1 MRLIILVS
9 TLILTGCMTSTQI
22 KNTDAQQRSEAR
34 IELGIGYMQKG
45 DMRKARENL
54 EQALIHSPN
63 YYRAQLSI
71 AHYYEQVGET
81 QSAESFYKKALKRH
95 PNNGDVL
102 NNYGTFLCKQG
113 EFTLADKYFNQAI
126 QQQNYY
132 LTSTSYE
139 NAALCAMKAQQ
150 TDQAISY
157 FKRALDFEPDRVR
170 SALTLAELEIRVG
183 SLEKARLRLVRF
195 HHKFGLH
202 KPSLKLLIQLE
213 QKAGNPNV
221 AEEYKRKL
229 DSLS

>member
-1 MRLIILVS
+1 MRLINLVS
-9 TLILTGCMTSTQI
+9 TLMLTGCMTSTQI
-22 KNTDAQQRSEAR
+22 QSTDAQQRSEAR
-34 IELGIGYMQKG
+34 IELGIGYMQRG

-54 EQALIHSPN
+54 EQALKHSPN

-81 QSAESFYKKALKRH
+81 QSAVSFYKKALKRH
-95 PNNGDVL
+95 PNNGNVL

-113 EFTLADKYFNQAI
+113 EFTIADRYFNQAI

-150 TDQAISY
+150 TEQAISY

-170 SALTLAELEIRVG
+170 SALTLAELEVKVG
-183 SLEKARLRLVRF
+183 SLEDARLRLVRF
-195 HHKFGLH
+195 HHKFGPR
-202 KPSLKLLIQLE
+202 KPSLRLLIELE
-213 QKAGNPNV
+213 QKAGNPTL

-229 DSLS
+229 DGLS

>member
-1 MRLIILVS
+1 
-9 TLILTGCMTSTQI
+9 MTSTQI

-113 EFTLADKYFNQAI
+113 EFALADKYFNHAI

-139 NAALCAMKAQQ
+139 NAALCAMKVQQ
-150 TDQAISY
+150 TEQAISY

-183 SLEKARLRLVRF
+183 SLEDARLRLVRF

-202 KPSLKLLIQLE
+202 KPSLKLLIELE

-229 DSLS
+229 DRLS